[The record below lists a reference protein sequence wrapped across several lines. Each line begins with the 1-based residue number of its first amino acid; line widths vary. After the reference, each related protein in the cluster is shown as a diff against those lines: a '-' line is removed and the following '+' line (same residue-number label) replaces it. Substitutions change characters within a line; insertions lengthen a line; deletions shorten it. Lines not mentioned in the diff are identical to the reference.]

1 MKAQGPGILAAPLCP
16 VPPFDVEQSLKFLAD
31 FSPMNGEQR
40 LGVRALTKA
49 VRCQGQTVG
58 FSLRASGSALAPELT
73 CELFAD
79 QALKPGTGEAVR
91 ERARFFLSLD
101 DDLTPFYALAEHDA
115 PFRKVVQQLCGYH
128 QVKFLTPFEN
138 ACWAILTQ
146 RTSGT
151 LARVMKRNLVETYG
165 GSVHCGSGPLWAF
178 PEPAD
183 LGHVSAEEL
192 GTVVGNSRKGEYL
205 AAAVQAFGQINEDW
219 LRQAP
224 YDEVAT
230 WLRGIHGIGAW
241 SATFVLLRGLGRME
255 IAPFEDADSRF
266 TEEMMKAAAR
276 VYGPLSL
283 EAFRAHAHRYGDWQG
298 YWAHY
303 LRAAGTGKSAE

>member
-1 MKAQGPGILAAPLCP
+1 MGDFAPT
-16 VPPFDVEQSLKFLAD
+16 D
-31 FSPMNGEQR
+31 GEQQ
-40 LGVRALTKA
+40 LGARALTKA
-49 VRCQGQTVG
+49 VRVQGQTVG
-58 FSLRASGSALAPELT
+58 FSLRASGSALTPELT

-115 PFRKVVQQLCGYH
+115 PFKKVVQQLYGYH

-138 ACWAILTQ
+138 ACWAVLTQ
-146 RTSGT
+146 RTSGH

-165 GSVHCGSGPLWAF
+165 GSVDCGSGLLWAF

-192 GTVVGNSRKGEYL
+192 GAVVGNSRKAEYL
-205 AAAVQAFGQINEDW
+205 AAAVQAFGQIKEDW

-224 YDEVAT
+224 HDEVKT
-230 WLRGIHGIGAW
+230 WLRSIHGIGAW

-255 IAPFEDADSRF
+255 NTLFEDSDSRF
-266 TEEMMKAAAR
+266 TEEMTKAAAR
-276 VYGPLSL
+276 VYGPLSF
-283 EAFRAHAHRYGDWQG
+283 EVFQAHARRYGAWQG

-303 LRAAGTGKSAE
+303 LRAAGTGKLTE